1 MSKFRCI
8 IADDEPLALRLI
20 RSYVERI
27 DSLELVGAYESG
39 AEVLSALTAGQ
50 ADIAILDIQMPHI
63 TGIEIARAIAE
74 APIDVI
80 FVTAYRD
87 YAFEGFRV
95 HAADYLLKPVSY
107 EEFAAAIERVT
118 SRRRGQRP
126 QFITVRSDYRSVR
139 IAIAD
144 ILYVEGLKDYVKIY
158 TADRE
163 RPIITQMSM
172 KSIEGMLPEEDFVRV
187 HRSYIVSPRH
197 VSTYD
202 RSRLVVG
209 NTEIPV
215 GDTYRARVIEKLN
228 SGA

>member
-1 MSKFRCI
+1 MARYRCI

-27 DSLELVGAYESG
+27 DSLELVGAYDSG
-39 AEVLSALTAGQ
+39 AAVLSALTAGQ

-63 TGIEIARAIAE
+63 TGIEIARAIA
-74 APIDVI
+74 DVTVQVI

-107 EEFAAAIERVT
+107 EEFAAAIERVI
-118 SRRRGQRP
+118 SRLPGVRP
-126 QFITVRSDYRSVR
+126 EFITVRSDYRSVR

-158 TADRE
+158 TVDRE

-172 KSIEGMLPEEDFVRV
+172 KSIDGMLPEDDFVRV
-187 HRSYIVSPRH
+187 HRSYIVAPRH

-202 RSRLVVG
+202 RSHLVVG

-228 SGA
+228 SGV

>member
-63 TGIEIARAIAE
+63 TGIEIARAIADV
-74 APIDVI
+74 PVQVI

-95 HAADYLLKPVSY
+95 HAADCLLKPVSY

-126 QFITVRSDYRSVR
+126 EFITVRSDYRSVR

-158 TADRE
+158 TDDRE

>member
-1 MSKFRCI
+1 MARYRCI

-27 DSLELVGAYESG
+27 DSLDLVGAYDSG
-39 AEVLSALTAGQ
+39 AEVLGALTAGQ

-63 TGIEIARAIAE
+63 TGIEIARAIADV
-74 APIDVI
+74 PVQVI

-107 EEFAAAIERVT
+107 EEFAAAIERVI
-118 SRRRGQRP
+118 SRLPGVRP
-126 QFITVRSDYRSVR
+126 EFITVRSDYRSVR

-158 TADRE
+158 TVDRE

-172 KSIEGMLPEEDFVRV
+172 KSIDGMLPEDDFVRV
-187 HRSYIVSPRH
+187 HRSYIVAPRH

-202 RSRLVVG
+202 RSHLVVG

-215 GDTYRARVIEKLN
+215 RDTYRARVIEKLN
-228 SGA
+228 SGV

>member
-63 TGIEIARAIAE
+63 TGIEIASAIAE

-87 YAFEGFRV
+87 YALEGFRV

-118 SRRRGQRP
+118 SRRPGQRP
-126 QFITVRSDYRSVR
+126 EFITVRSDYRSVR

-158 TADRE
+158 TDDRE